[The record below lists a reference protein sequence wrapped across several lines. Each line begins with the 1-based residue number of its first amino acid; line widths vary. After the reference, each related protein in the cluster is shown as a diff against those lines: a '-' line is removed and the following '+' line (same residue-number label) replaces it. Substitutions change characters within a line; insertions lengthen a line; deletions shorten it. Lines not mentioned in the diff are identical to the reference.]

1 MSGNLICIIL
11 HSSYIVDNLNLF
23 LINSI
28 KAILSVWV
36 ITSSPVLVMESGRRV
51 IILCILP
58 NPLSKTLWQNNI
70 EKALNEFF
78 TDKLHMHAEIEFIY
92 NE

>member
-11 HSSYIVDNLNLF
+11 HSSYIVDNLNF
-23 LINSI
+23 FIVNSV
-28 KAILSVWV
+28 KTILSVWV
-36 ITSSPVLVMESGRRV
+36 ITSSPVLVMDSRRKV

-58 NPLSKTLWQNNI
+58 NPLSKMLWQNNI
-70 EKALNEFF
+70 ERALNDFF
-78 TDKLHMHAEIEFIY
+78 IDNLHIRAEIEFIY

>member
-11 HSSYIVDNLNLF
+11 HSSYIVDNLNF
-23 LINSI
+23 FIVNSV
-28 KAILSVWV
+28 KTILSVWV

-70 EKALNEFF
+70 ERALNDFF
-78 TDKLHMHAEIEFIY
+78 IDNLHIRAEIEFIY